1 MNIKQLN
8 RTALLLALIIVFQS
22 LRLFL
27 PIPFFVSVYIIGSL
41 VNACF
46 LLAAA
51 TIGCRFALILAV
63 IAPIVAY
70 MQKALP
76 LPILILPIA
85 AANLSYIAGYLM
97 FFAKSRILAISM
109 ASIAKFVIIYLTVI
123 GIIQYLGVTG
133 KTSVMLTM
141 MLGWPQLITG
151 FTGGGIFLAV
161 CKKLSI

>member
-1 MNIKQLN
+1 MSIKQLN

-51 TIGCRFALILAV
+51 AIGWRFALILAV

-70 MQKALP
+70 MQRALP

-85 AANLSYIAGYLM
+85 AANLAYIAGYLL
-97 FFAKSRILAISM
+97 FFAKNRILAIST
-109 ASIAKFVIIYLTVI
+109 AAIAKFVIIYLTVI
-123 GIIQYLGVTG
+123 GIVQYLGVAG
-133 KTSVMLTM
+133 KASVMLTM

-151 FTGGGIFLAV
+151 FAGGAIFLAV
-161 CKKLSI
+161 CKMLSI